1 MKSRFYFA
9 AQETRTDGGDTQ
21 KQISQVCRCIRKCF
35 YLDSQKTLNNR
46 EGNITILGNVML
58 KFIKYTNRMLYV
70 VTVIC
75 LQTTN
80 SFLI

>member
-21 KQISQVCRCIRKCF
+21 KQISQVHKKVF
-35 YLDSQKTLNNR
+35 LFGLSEDTLNNR